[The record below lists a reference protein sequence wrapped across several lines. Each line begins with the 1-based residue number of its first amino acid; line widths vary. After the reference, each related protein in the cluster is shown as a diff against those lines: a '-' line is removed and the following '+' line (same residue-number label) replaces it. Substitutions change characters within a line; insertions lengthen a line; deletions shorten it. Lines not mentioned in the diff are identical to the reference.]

1 MAVEIQVL
9 SVLSNGH
16 NGHYAVSLRVI
27 ETTPDG
33 EKLGPVE
40 THGIDGQAL
49 GRLYGNVDLDTAI
62 NQWLAGVKAKMTQN
76 YAIHGKVSTALGA
89 MVGKRLK
96 IG

>member
-1 MAVEIQVL
+1 MATEIQVL

-16 NGHYAVSLRVI
+16 NGHYAVNLRVV
-27 ETTPDG
+27 ESTPDG

-40 THGIDGQAL
+40 THGIDATAL
-49 GRLYGNVDLDTAI
+49 SRLYGDVDLDTAI
-62 NQWLAGVKAKMTQN
+62 GLWLVGVKSKMENN
-76 YAIHGKVSTALGA
+76 YSTHGKVSAALGA